1 MYILLCGVGAGDV
14 LAEENVAQ
22 ERLYLVVEGE
32 LEVSKGGTEIATVR
46 AGEFA
51 GEVNQKSRGETKAVW

>member
-1 MYILLCGVGAGDV
+1 MARASAGDV
-14 LAEENVAQ
+14 LAKEEVTQ

-51 GEVNQKSRGETKAVW
+51 GEVNRESRVESIS